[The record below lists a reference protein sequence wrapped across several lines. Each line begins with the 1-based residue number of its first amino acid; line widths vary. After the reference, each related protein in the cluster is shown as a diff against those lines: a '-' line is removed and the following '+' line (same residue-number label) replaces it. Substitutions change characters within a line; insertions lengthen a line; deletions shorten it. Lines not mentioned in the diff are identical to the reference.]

1 MLFLSSPGRNFSH
14 IGFPSGKR
22 RGIFTS
28 NLSLRCSLDVG
39 LVEACTLVALG
50 NDS

>member
-1 MLFLSSPGRNFSH
+1 MLFLSPPGRNFSH

-39 LVEACTLVALG
+39 LSRGLYPSG
-50 NDS
+50 FGQ